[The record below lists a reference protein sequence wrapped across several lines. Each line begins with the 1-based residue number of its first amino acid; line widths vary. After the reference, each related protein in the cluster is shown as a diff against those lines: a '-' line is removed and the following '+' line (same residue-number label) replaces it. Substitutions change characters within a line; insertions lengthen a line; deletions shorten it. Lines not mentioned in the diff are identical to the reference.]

1 MPSLSHVDTC
11 VMLLLSVDDVEYMC
25 WGVLV
30 ADEEDEAIPNE
41 GSLIPFLALLMIY
54 EFFSLHPPCQ
64 HMRREDAKR
73 RPRPP
78 NYVLDI
84 VCNLCVHMFSCC
96 IDSCICERLEK

>member
-1 MPSLSHVDTC
+1 MGG
-11 VMLLLSVDDVEYMC
+11 

-41 GSLIPFLALLMIY
+41 GSLVPFLALLMIY
-54 EFFSLHPPCQ
+54 KFFSLHPPTNTW
-64 HMRREDAKR
+64 EGSAKR

-84 VCNLCVHMFSCC
+84 VCNLCVYVFSCC
-96 IDSCICERLEK
+96 IDSCICGCLEK